1 MTVGPTAYLVNK
13 LLDHALR
20 GVIWTPPSIVYFK
33 GHLGDPGAVGASNPA
48 ATTTRIAVS
57 FTAAAAGAVN
67 LSGAPELTL
76 LATENI
82 SHGSLWDAQAN
93 GTGNCL
99 WTAAAGVVKG
109 GAANDIIRLT
119 TLQFG
124 FTGLAA

>member
-20 GVIWTPPSIVYFK
+20 NVIWTPPSIVYFK
-33 GHLGDPGAVGASNPA
+33 GHLGDPGAVGANNAA

-57 FTAAAAGAVN
+57 FTAAAAGVVN
-67 LSGAPELTL
+67 LSGTPELTL

-82 SHGSLWDAQAN
+82 SHGSLWDANAN
-93 GTGNCL
+93 GNCL